1 MKAFIDDLRI
11 VRVESEHFIYDI
23 HLRNTRLVW
32 FKNENGSQYF
42 FCEKN
47 IELHKEDTVY
57 INHEAVELQIG
68 LVTLTKE
75 FEALYR
81 YDGQLG
87 AIYSKKETIFRVF
100 SPVAKEIVLVLD
112 DERYNMHYN
121 QGIYEVTVPG
131 DHDNKNYFF
140 DVRLVREFHRTTD
153 PYAKASNLKGPVV
166 VDFDKTQKLRNFRST
181 IKNYTDAVL
190 YEAHVRDL
198 TINLDILNKGFYDGL
213 IEYSPSLKGSVLDY
227 VKNLGVTHLQLL
239 PIFDFDDVFDDNKN
253 LKYNWGYNPAQ
264 YFVLEGW
271 YSKEPNNAYDRINK
285 FKDVVAYAHNIGLAV
300 NMDVVYNH
308 VYQTHTFPYD
318 YLVPGYFYRHD
329 ENNKRT
335 NNSYC
340 GNDVET
346 RNYMVRKLII
356 DSLKH
361 FVQTYKIDGF
371 RFDLMGLM
379 DIDTMLLIEKELK
392 AINPKVMLYGE
403 GWNMDNAVEK
413 ENRSHMHNYKKFP
426 NYAHFNDTF
435 RDTFRGTLHGKDFG
449 YALGNQKLVKKALMV
464 VTGSKDLFDY
474 PSQSINYVECHD
486 NYTFHDRMVQ
496 SMEHDK
502 LLQDFATHAVIIAR
516 GIPFIHAG
524 QEFYR
529 TKKGVENSYNSP
541 DDVNMIHWP
550 KSQKAINKLRKLIS
564 IRNKYP
570 MYRKNR
576 ALSKSN
582 TLIKDNVIILKLSE
596 KDILHKVYLKNDYSP
611 FEIKRL
617 DEKMIFGNDLINEN
631 NDTII
636 LDKPGVYII
645 EKRG

>member
-1 MKAFIDDLRI
+1 
-11 VRVESEHFIYDI
+11 
-23 HLRNTRLVW
+23 
-32 FKNENGSQYF
+32 
-42 FCEKN
+42 
-47 IELHKEDTVY
+47 
-57 INHEAVELQIG
+57 
-68 LVTLTKE
+68 
-75 FEALYR
+75 
-81 YDGQLG
+81 
-87 AIYSKKETIFRVF
+87 
-100 SPVAKEIVLVLD
+100 
-112 DERYNMHYN
+112 
-121 QGIYEVTVPG
+121 
-131 DHDNKNYFF
+131 
-140 DVRLVREFHRTTD
+140 
-153 PYAKASNLKGPVV
+153 
-166 VDFDKTQKLRNFRST
+166 
-181 IKNYTDAVL
+181 
-190 YEAHVRDL
+190 
-198 TINLDILNKGFYDGL
+198 
-213 IEYSPSLKGSVLDY
+213 
-227 VKNLGVTHLQLL
+227 
-239 PIFDFDDVFDDNKN
+239 
-253 LKYNWGYNPAQ
+253 
-264 YFVLEGW
+264 
-271 YSKEPNNAYDRINK
+271 
-285 FKDVVAYAHNIGLAV
+285 
-300 NMDVVYNH
+300 
-308 VYQTHTFPYD
+308 
-318 YLVPGYFYRHD
+318 
-329 ENNKRT
+329 
-335 NNSYC
+335 
-340 GNDVET
+340 
-346 RNYMVRKLII
+346 
-356 DSLKH
+356 
-361 FVQTYKIDGF
+361 
-371 RFDLMGLM
+371 
-379 DIDTMLLIEKELK
+379 
-392 AINPKVMLYGE
+392 MLYGE